1 MAQDLS
7 QLPTALY
14 TQEQVKQAELLA
26 VSQGESTLYGLVE
39 RAGTAAFEC
48 LTRHLAR
55 RQGNQNN
62 VATAPNSARM
72 LVLAGSGNNGADALV
87 CARLMLEAG
96 MAVTAGLQSTTGSA
110 EFEQALCAYRAAGGV
125 VQDIDIELILSAEV
139 IVDGLL
145 GTGLTG
151 KVRQSTAAIIDGVN
165 QSAAW
170 VLSLDVPSGIIADT
184 GAVVGAEPLAPVPAI
199 MADVTL
205 CFAGLKQGLLTSKAR
220 HHCGLLE
227 FADLGLSRYFSPS
240 SVQRVGGEIL
250 QSYFAARAR
259 DSHKGQSGKVTV
271 IGGDYGLAGAIRLA
285 SEACLRAGA
294 GLVTV
299 ISRPEHQ
306 LTVNVS
312 RPELMFWGCDLVD
325 MEVYLR
331 LGWAQVIVLGPGLG
345 RQDWGYNLFKAAGL
359 SDKPCVLDAD
369 ALNLLSQEPRKQ
381 PNWVLTPHP
390 GEAARLLDCS
400 VADIERD
407 RFAVVRSM
415 QQKYGG
421 VVLLKGAGTVI
432 YDGQRMIVAPV
443 GNPGLASGGCGD
455 VLSGIIGALMAQ
467 GMDNMQAT
475 IVAVVV
481 HGCAADLAARQGER
495 GMLASDLMP
504 FIRQLVN
511 SDLL

>member
-7 QLPTALY
+7 SLPTALY
-14 TQEQVKQAELLA
+14 TQQQVRAAELLA
-26 VSQGESTLYGLVE
+26 VSEGETTLYQLVE
-39 RAGTAAFEC
+39 RAGRAAFEC
-48 LTRHLAR
+48 FTQQSERHPQLE
-55 RQGNQNN
+55 GM
-62 VATAPNSARM
+62 SL

-87 CARLMLEAG
+87 CARLALEAG
-96 MAVTAGLQSTTGSA
+96 HQVKVYLLKTQGTA
-110 EFEQALCAYRAAGGV
+110 EFEQALSAYLNLGGV
-125 VQDIDIELILSAEV
+125 IDSPSIEAIQQAPV
-139 IVDGLL
+139 IIDGLL
-145 GTGLTG
+145 GTGVNG
-151 KVRQSTAAIIDGVN
+151 AVREDIAALIHAIN
-165 QSAAW
+165 QSEAW
-170 VLSLDVPSGIIADT
+170 VLSLDLPSGIVADT
-184 GAVVGAEPLAPVPAI
+184 GVVAQVAV

-205 CFAGLKQGLLTSKAR
+205 CFGGLKQGLLTSKAR
-220 HHCGLLE
+220 HHCGHLA
-227 FADLGLSRYFSPS
+227 FADLGLTPFFDAESAT
-240 SVQRVGGEIL
+240 RVGGEML
-250 QSYFAARAR
+250 KSHFAARAR
-259 DSHKGQSGKVTV
+259 DSHKGQSGKVTL
-271 IGGDYGLAGAIRLA
+271 IGGDFGMAGAIRLA

-312 RPELMFWGCDLVD
+312 RPELMFWGCELVD

-331 LGWAQVIVLGPGLG
+331 LGWAQVVVLGPGLG
-345 RQDWGYNLFKAAGL
+345 KHDWGYNLFKAAGL

-369 ALNLLSQEPRKQ
+369 ALNLLSQEPRRQ
-381 PNWVLTPHP
+381 TNWVLTPHP
-390 GEAARLLDCS
+390 GEAARLLGCS
-400 VADIERD
+400 VADIELD
-407 RFAVVRSM
+407 RFAAVRAL

-432 YDGQRMIVAPV
+432 FDGKQMVVAPV

-475 IVAVVV
+475 VVGVVV
-481 HGCAADLAARQGER
+481 HGCAADLAAVQGER

>member
-7 QLPTALY
+7 RLPTALY
-14 TQEQVKQAELLA
+14 SQQQIREAELLA
-26 VSQGESTLYGLVE
+26 VTEGESTFYGLVE
-39 RAGTAAFEC
+39 RAGSAAFQC
-48 LTRHLAR
+48 LVKHCVERGGIQSKTVLI
-55 RQGNQNN
+55 
-62 VATAPNSARM
+62 
-72 LVLAGSGNNGADALV
+72 LVGSGNNGADALV
-87 CARLMLEAG
+87 CARLLLEAG
-96 MAVTAGLQSTTGSA
+96 ISVCVMLLKTTGSD
-110 EFEQALCAYRAAGGV
+110 EFEQALTAYLNQGGT
-125 VQDIDIELILSAEV
+125 VQSVKTEDILQAEV

-145 GTGLTG
+145 GTGVQG
-151 KVRQSTAAIIDGVN
+151 SVREETAELIHAVN
-165 QSAAW
+165 QSTAW
-170 VLSLDVPSGIIADT
+170 VLSLDLPSGIIADT
-184 GAVVGAEPLAPVPAI
+184 GTVAGVAV

-205 CFAGLKQGLLTSKAR
+205 CFGGIKQGLLTSKAR
-220 HHCGLLE
+220 HHSGFIE
-227 FADLGLSRYFSPS
+227 FADLGLTPFFRDCNAL
-240 SVQRVGGEIL
+240 RVGREML
-250 QSYFAARAR
+250 KDYFAARAR
-259 DSHKGQSGKVTV
+259 DSHKGQSGKVTL
-271 IGGDYGLAGAIRLA
+271 IGGDIGMAGAIRLA

-345 RQDWGYNLFKAAGL
+345 KHDWGYNLFKAVGL

-369 ALNLLSQEPRKQ
+369 ALNLLSNEPRRQ
-381 PNWVLTPHP
+381 TNWVLTPHP
-390 GEAARLLDCS
+390 GEAARLLGCS
-400 VADIERD
+400 VAEIEQD
-407 RFAVVRSM
+407 RFAAVRAM

-432 YDGQRMIVAPV
+432 FDGKQMIVAPV

-475 IVAVVV
+475 VVGVVV
-481 HGCAADLAARQGER
+481 HGCAADLAAVQGER

>member
-7 QLPTALY
+7 QFPKALF
-14 TQEQVKQAELLA
+14 TQAQVRQAELSA
-26 VSQGESTLYGLVE
+26 VSQGASSLYELVE
-39 RAGTAAFEC
+39 RAGAAAFEC
-48 LTRHLAR
+48 LTKH
-55 RQGNQNN
+55 N
-62 VATAPNSARM
+62 PNASS
-72 LVLAGSGNNGADALV
+72 VFFLAGSGNNGADALV
-87 CARLMLEAG
+87 CARLARASGIAVSVMMTSAAG
-96 MAVTAGLQSTTGSA
+96 TPECQ
-110 EFEQALCAYRAAGGV
+110 QALAHYLKDGGELLPKAVAPILAAK
-125 VQDIDIELILSAEV
+125 I

-145 GTGLTG
+145 GTG
-151 KVRQSTAAIIDGVN
+151 VRDAVRDDMAEYIRAINDN
-165 QSAAW
+165 AAW
-170 VLSLDVPSGIIADT
+170 VLSLDLPSGVIADT
-184 GAVVGAEPLAPVPAI
+184 GAVAGVAV

-205 CFAGLKQGLLTSKAR
+205 CFGGWKQGLLTGKAR
-220 HHCGLLE
+220 HYSGELE
-227 FADLGLSRYFSPS
+227 FAALGLTPFFAEASA
-240 SVQRVGGEIL
+240 QRVGKETL
-250 QSYFAARAR
+250 KDYFAARAR

-271 IGGDYGLAGAIRLA
+271 IGGDMGMAGAVRLA

-345 RQDWGYNLFKAAGL
+345 KHDWGYNLFKAVGL

-369 ALNLLSQEPRKQ
+369 ALNLLSNEPRRQ
-381 PNWVLTPHP
+381 TNWVLTPHP
-390 GEAARLLDCS
+390 GEAARLLGCS
-400 VADIERD
+400 VVEIEQD
-407 RFAVVRSM
+407 RFAAVRAI

-432 YDGQRMIVAPV
+432 FDGKQMVVAPV

-475 IVAVVV
+475 VLGVVV
-481 HGCAADLAARQGER
+481 HGCAADLAAIQGER

>member
-7 QLPTALY
+7 QFPKALY
-14 TQEQVKQAELLA
+14 TQTQVREAELSA
-26 VSQGESTLYGLVE
+26 VSQGVSSLYELVE
-39 RAGTAAFEC
+39 RAGAAALEC
-48 LTRHLAR
+48 LAKHRSKGLP
-55 RQGNQNN
+55 G
-62 VATAPNSARM
+62 V
-72 LVLAGSGNNGADALV
+72 LLAGRGNNGADALV
-87 CARLMLEAG
+87 CARLARASGMDVSVMMTSAAG
-96 MAVTAGLQSTTGSA
+96 TPECQ
-110 EFEQALCAYRAAGGV
+110 QALTHYLAEGGKLLPLEVEPILAAK
-125 VQDIDIELILSAEV
+125 I

-145 GTGLTG
+145 GTG
-151 KVRQSTAAIIDGVN
+151 VRDAVRDDMAKYIRAINDN
-165 QSAAW
+165 SAW
-170 VLSLDVPSGIIADT
+170 VLSLDLPSGVIADT
-184 GAVVGAEPLAPVPAI
+184 GAVVGVAV
-199 MADVTL
+199 MADITL
-205 CFAGLKQGLLTSKAR
+205 CFGGVKQGVLTGKAR
-220 HHCGLLE
+220 HYSGELE
-227 FADLGLSRYFSPS
+227 FADLGLTPFFAEASA
-240 SVQRVGGEIL
+240 QRVGRETL
-250 QSYFAARAR
+250 KDYFAARAR

-271 IGGDYGLAGAIRLA
+271 IGGDIGMAGAVRLA

-345 RQDWGYNLFKAAGL
+345 KHDWGYNLFKAVGL

-369 ALNLLSQEPRKQ
+369 ALNLLSNEPRRQ
-381 PNWVLTPHP
+381 TNWVLTPHP
-390 GEAARLLDCS
+390 GEAARLLGCT
-400 VADIERD
+400 VVDIEQD
-407 RFAVVRSM
+407 RFAAVRAI

-432 YDGQRMIVAPV
+432 FDGQQMVVAPV

-475 IVAVVV
+475 VLGVVV
-481 HGCAADLAARQGER
+481 HGCAADLAAIQGER

>member
-7 QLPTALY
+7 SLPTALY
-14 TQEQVKQAELLA
+14 TQQQVRAAELLA
-26 VSQGESTLYGLVE
+26 VSEGETTLYQLVE
-39 RAGTAAFEC
+39 RAGRAAFEC
-48 LTRHLAR
+48 FTEQRELHSQLE
-55 RQGNQNN
+55 GM
-62 VATAPNSARM
+62 PL

-87 CARLMLEAG
+87 CARLALEAG
-96 MAVTAGLQSTTGSA
+96 HQVKVYLLKIQGTA
-110 EFEQALCAYRAAGGV
+110 EFEQALSAYLNQGGV
-125 VQDIDIELILSAEV
+125 IDSPNIEAIQQAPV
-139 IVDGLL
+139 IIDGLL
-145 GTGLTG
+145 GTGVKG
-151 KVRQSTAAIIDGVN
+151 AVREDIAALIHAVN
-165 QSAAW
+165 QSEAW
-170 VLSLDVPSGIIADT
+170 VLSLDLPSGIVADT
-184 GAVVGAEPLAPVPAI
+184 GVVAQVAV

-205 CFAGLKQGLLTSKAR
+205 CFGGLKQGLLTSKAR
-220 HHCGLLE
+220 HHCGHLA
-227 FADLGLSRYFSPS
+227 FADLGLTPFFDAESAT
-240 SVQRVGGEIL
+240 RVGGEML
-250 QSYFAARAR
+250 KGHFAARAR
-259 DSHKGQSGKVTV
+259 DSHKGQSGKVTL
-271 IGGDYGLAGAIRLA
+271 IGGDFGMAGAIRLA

-312 RPELMFWGCDLVD
+312 RPELMFWGCELVD

-331 LGWAQVIVLGPGLG
+331 LGWAQVVVLGPGLG
-345 RQDWGYNLFKAAGL
+345 KHDWGYNLFKAAGL
-359 SDKPCVLDAD
+359 SDRPCVLDAD
-369 ALNLLSQEPRKQ
+369 ALNLLSQEPRRQ
-381 PNWVLTPHP
+381 TNWVLTPHP
-390 GEAARLLDCS
+390 GEAARLLGSS
-400 VADIERD
+400 VADIEQD
-407 RFAVVRSM
+407 RFAAVRAL

-432 YDGQRMIVAPV
+432 FDGKQMVVAPV

-475 IVAVVV
+475 VVGVVV
-481 HGCAADLAARQGER
+481 HGCAADLAAVQGER

>member
-7 QLPTALY
+7 RLPIALY
-14 TQEQVKQAELLA
+14 TQQQVREAELLA
-26 VSQGESTLYGLVE
+26 VSQGAATLYELVE
-39 RAGTAAFEC
+39 RAGYAAFQY
-48 LTRHLAR
+48 LAKHI
-55 RQGNQNN
+55 
-62 VATAPNSARM
+62 ATEHGTASTPLLM
-72 LVLAGSGNNGADALV
+72 LVGSGNNGADALV
-87 CARLMLEAG
+87 CARLALEAG
-96 MAVTAGLQSTTGSA
+96 NTVSVMLTKTTGSV
-110 EFEQALCAYRAAGGV
+110 EYERALTAYVNQGGLT
-125 VQDIDIELILSAEV
+125 QEIDINLISQAEI

-145 GTGLTG
+145 GTGVKG
-151 KVRQSTAAIIDGVN
+151 EVRDDTAKLINAINQST
-165 QSAAW
+165 AW
-170 VLSLDVPSGIIADT
+170 VLSLDLPSGINPDT
-184 GAVVGAEPLAPVPAI
+184 GAVANVAV

-205 CFAGLKQGLLTSKAR
+205 CFGGIKQGLLTSKAR
-220 HHCGLLE
+220 HHSGLIE
-227 FADLGLSRYFSPS
+227 FAELGLTPFFTQS
-240 SVQRVGGEIL
+240 SAQRVGREIL
-250 QSYFAARAR
+250 KDYFAARAR

-271 IGGDYGLAGAIRLA
+271 IGGDFGMAGAIRLA

-345 RQDWGYNLFKAAGL
+345 KHDWGYNLFKAAGL

-369 ALNLLSQEPRKQ
+369 ALNLLSHEPRRQ
-381 PNWVLTPHP
+381 SNWVLTPHP
-390 GEAARLLDCS
+390 GEAARLLGCS
-400 VADIERD
+400 VAEIEQD
-407 RFAVVRSM
+407 RFAAVLAM

-432 YDGQRMIVAPV
+432 YDGKTMVVAPV

-455 VLSGIIGALMAQ
+455 VLSGVIGALMAQ

-481 HGCAADLAARQGER
+481 HGCAADLAATQGER

>member
-7 QLPTALY
+7 QFPKALY
-14 TQEQVKQAELLA
+14 TQTQVREAELSA
-26 VSQGESTLYGLVE
+26 VSQGVSSLYELVE
-39 RAGTAAFEC
+39 RAGAAAFEC
-48 LTRHLAR
+48 LAKHSSKVLS
-55 RQGNQNN
+55 
-62 VATAPNSARM
+62 V
-72 LVLAGSGNNGADALV
+72 LILAGSGNNGADALV
-87 CARLMLEAG
+87 CARLARASGMDASVMMTSAAG
-96 MAVTAGLQSTTGSA
+96 TPECQ
-110 EFEQALCAYRAAGGV
+110 QALTYYLAEGGKLLPLEVEPILAAK
-125 VQDIDIELILSAEV
+125 I

-145 GTGLTG
+145 GTG
-151 KVRQSTAAIIDGVN
+151 VRDAVRDDMAKYIRAINDN
-165 QSAAW
+165 SAW
-170 VLSLDVPSGIIADT
+170 VLSLDLPSGVIADT
-184 GAVVGAEPLAPVPAI
+184 GAVVGVAV
-199 MADVTL
+199 MADITL
-205 CFAGLKQGLLTSKAR
+205 CFGGVKQGVLTGKAR
-220 HHCGLLE
+220 HYSGGLE
-227 FADLGLSRYFSPS
+227 FADLGLTPFFAEASA
-240 SVQRVGGEIL
+240 QRVGRETL
-250 QSYFAARAR
+250 KDYFAARAR

-271 IGGDYGLAGAIRLA
+271 IGGDIGMAGAVRLA

-345 RQDWGYNLFKAAGL
+345 KHDWGYNLFKAVGL

-369 ALNLLSQEPRKQ
+369 ALNLLSNEPRRQ
-381 PNWVLTPHP
+381 ANWVLTPHP
-390 GEAARLLDCS
+390 GEAARLLGCT
-400 VADIERD
+400 VADIELD
-407 RFAVVRSM
+407 RFAAVRAI

-432 YDGQRMIVAPV
+432 FDGQQMVVAPV

-475 IVAVVV
+475 VLGVVV
-481 HGCAADLAARQGER
+481 HGCAADLAAIQGER

>member
-7 QLPTALY
+7 QFPKALF
-14 TQEQVKQAELLA
+14 TQAQVREAELSA
-26 VSQGESTLYGLVE
+26 VSQGASSLYELVE
-39 RAGTAAFEC
+39 RAGAAAFEC
-48 LTRHLAR
+48 LVKH
-55 RQGNQNN
+55 N
-62 VATAPNSARM
+62 PNASS
-72 LVLAGSGNNGADALV
+72 VFILAGSGNNGADALV
-87 CARLMLEAG
+87 CARLARASGMDVSVMMTSAAG
-96 MAVTAGLQSTTGSA
+96 TPECQ
-110 EFEQALCAYRAAGGV
+110 QALTHYLAEGGKLLPLEVEPILAAK
-125 VQDIDIELILSAEV
+125 I

-145 GTGLTG
+145 GTG
-151 KVRQSTAAIIDGVN
+151 VRDAVRDDMAKYIRAINDN
-165 QSAAW
+165 SAW
-170 VLSLDVPSGIIADT
+170 VLSLDLPSGVIADT
-184 GAVVGAEPLAPVPAI
+184 GAVVGVAV
-199 MADVTL
+199 MADITL
-205 CFAGLKQGLLTSKAR
+205 CFGGWKQGVLTGKAR
-220 HHCGLLE
+220 HYSGELE
-227 FADLGLSRYFSPS
+227 FAALGLTPFFPEASA
-240 SVQRVGGEIL
+240 QRVGKETL
-250 QSYFAARAR
+250 KDYFAARAR

-271 IGGDYGLAGAIRLA
+271 IGGDMGMAGAVRLA

-345 RQDWGYNLFKAAGL
+345 KHDWGYNLFKAVGL

-369 ALNLLSQEPRKQ
+369 ALNLLSNEPRRQ
-381 PNWVLTPHP
+381 TNWVLTPHP
-390 GEAARLLDCS
+390 GEAARLLGCS
-400 VADIERD
+400 VAEIEQD
-407 RFAVVRSM
+407 RFAAVRAI

-432 YDGQRMIVAPV
+432 FDGKQIVVAPV

-475 IVAVVV
+475 VLGVVV
-481 HGCAADLAARQGER
+481 HGCAADLAAIQGER

>member
-7 QLPTALY
+7 SLPTALY
-14 TQEQVKQAELLA
+14 TQQQVRSAELLA
-26 VSQGESTLYGLVE
+26 VSEGETTLYQLVE
-39 RAGTAAFEC
+39 RAGRAAFEC
-48 LTRHLAR
+48 FTQQRECHPQLEGMPL
-55 RQGNQNN
+55 
-62 VATAPNSARM
+62 

-87 CARLMLEAG
+87 CARLALEAG
-96 MAVTAGLQSTTGSA
+96 HQVKVYLLKTQGTA
-110 EFEQALCAYRAAGGV
+110 EFEQALSAYLNQGGV
-125 VQDIDIELILSAEV
+125 IDSPSIEAIQQAPV
-139 IVDGLL
+139 IIDGLL
-145 GTGLTG
+145 GTGVQG
-151 KVRQSTAAIIDGVN
+151 AVREDIAALIHAVN
-165 QSAAW
+165 QSEAW
-170 VLSLDVPSGIIADT
+170 VLSLDLPSGIVADT
-184 GAVVGAEPLAPVPAI
+184 GVVAQVAV

-205 CFAGLKQGLLTSKAR
+205 CFGGLKQGLLTSKAR
-220 HHCGLLE
+220 HHCGHLA
-227 FADLGLSRYFSPS
+227 FADLGLTPFFDAESAT
-240 SVQRVGGEIL
+240 RVGGEML
-250 QSYFAARAR
+250 KSHFAARAR
-259 DSHKGQSGKVTV
+259 DSHKGQSGKVTL
-271 IGGDYGLAGAIRLA
+271 IGGDFGMAGAIRLA

-312 RPELMFWGCDLVD
+312 RPELMFWGCELVD

-331 LGWAQVIVLGPGLG
+331 LGWAQVVVLGPGLG
-345 RQDWGYNLFKAAGL
+345 KHDWGYNLFKAAGL

-369 ALNLLSQEPRKQ
+369 ALNLLSQEPRRQ
-381 PNWVLTPHP
+381 TNWVLTPHP
-390 GEAARLLDCS
+390 GEAARLLGCS
-400 VADIERD
+400 VADIELD
-407 RFAVVRSM
+407 RFAAVRAL

-432 YDGQRMIVAPV
+432 FDGKQMVVAPV

-475 IVAVVV
+475 VVGVVV
-481 HGCAADLAARQGER
+481 HGCAADLAAVQGER